1 MRMSEL
7 DYDKLTEKQQYELVT
22 KNIFYGS
29 FELKKAKFLK
39 TAIVVLG
46 ANTDSIKER
55 MLTAIE
61 LLKKGYGSHIIVTD
75 NFEPKIK
82 DVEDGNFDI
91 ENVPEEEVHKAQTQM
106 IEEIAEIFGIHDDRM
121 LYYSDD
127 MAKQDKR
134 VENFDRYILVT
145 LYQNVRRA
153 IQRCAKCYPNKRF
166 VGCATIRDFAEWNL
180 DNKEAKHKYSAQIKD
195 EAKNLIEYTKKGYL
209 ADMNVDYIFEG
220 EKKWKNQNY

>member
-82 DVEDGNFDI
+82 LQKFRTNF
-91 ENVPEEEVHKAQTQM
+91 
-106 IEEIAEIFGIHDDRM
+106 
-121 LYYSDD
+121 
-127 MAKQDKR
+127 
-134 VENFDRYILVT
+134 
-145 LYQNVRRA
+145 
-153 IQRCAKCYPNKRF
+153 
-166 VGCATIRDFAEWNL
+166 
-180 DNKEAKHKYSAQIKD
+180 
-195 EAKNLIEYTKKGYL
+195 
-209 ADMNVDYIFEG
+209 
-220 EKKWKNQNY
+220 

>member
-7 DYDKLTEKQQYELVT
+7 DYDKLTEKQQYDLVT

-29 FELKKAKFLK
+29 FELKKLKLLK

-82 DVEDGNFDI
+82 DIEDGNFDI
-91 ENVPEEEVHKAQTQM
+91 ENVPEEEVHEAQTQM
-106 IEEIAEIFGIHDDRM
+106 IEEIAEIFGIREEKM
-121 LYYSDD
+121 IYYSDD
-127 MAKQDKR
+127 LEKEDKR

-153 IQRCAKCYPNKRF
+153 VQRCAKCYPNKRF
-166 VGCATIRDFAEWNL
+166 TGCATIRDFAEWNL
-180 DNKEAKHKYSAQIKD
+180 DNKEAKHKYSAQIKS

-209 ADMNVDYIFEG
+209 ADMNVDYVFEE
-220 EKKWKNQNY
+220 EKK